1 MKNSKG
7 ISIAALV
14 CAIVGIVLTF
24 FLGSLNPTTNL
35 IYAIIEIALCILGII
50 LGAKGMKM
58 AAAEGQGKGMAV
70 AGLVIGIVGT
80 VFAFGNLICAI
91 ACASAVSSVEN
102 AMGDLEGLESNL
114 NDLANQLENL
124 E

>member
-70 AGLVIGIVGT
+70 AGLVISIISMV
-80 VFAFGNLICAI
+80 
-91 ACASAVSSVEN
+91 SAVLTLTSIFFIFFIIIISI
-102 AMGDLEGLESNL
+102 SKIQI
-114 NDLANQLENL
+114 NDIK
-124 E
+124 